1 MIRTFAD
8 SETERLFTTGT
19 SKRFPPDVLK
29 RAVKRLTQLDAAAV
43 LDDLRMP
50 PSNRME
56 SLKGDRAGQWS
67 IRINDQWRLCF
78 RFEKGEAYDVEI
90 ADYH

>member
-8 SETERLFTTGT
+8 SETERLFTTGA

-29 RAVKRLTQLDAAAV
+29 RAVKRLTQLDAATV

-50 PSNRME
+50 PSNRIE
-56 SLKGDRAGQWS
+56 PLKGDRPGQWS

-78 RFEKGEAYDVEI
+78 RFQKGEAYDVEI